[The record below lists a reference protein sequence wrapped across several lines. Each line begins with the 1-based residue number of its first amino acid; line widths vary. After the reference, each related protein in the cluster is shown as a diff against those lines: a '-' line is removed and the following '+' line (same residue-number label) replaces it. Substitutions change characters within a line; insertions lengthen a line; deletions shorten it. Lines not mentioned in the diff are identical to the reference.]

1 MTWTTI
7 KKAGNISG
15 GLFDYNITGL
25 TASTRYLYRSYMV
38 VDGIEYTGNTLTGTT
53 SAIQLLVPEAKT
65 GNANSITPIS
75 LSVSG
80 NEVISNGGAV
90 IIEYG
95 ILYTQNGSFSNNST
109 LVYDNVGVS
118 VKKTSSYGNV
128 TLPYDFGAVN
138 LLSNTMTYYRAFLR
152 NAIGV
157 GYGLI
162 KSEITLPAPT
172 VDVYFSMNAIDEGLI
187 MATNFINQRM
197 EISLGYIMQVFCD
210 NNYGDVSDD
219 YPNQGIAS
227 LEISY
232 NDGVTWTTIKSL
244 NIAIYGPQEYD
255 VLNYNGTLSLNVIKS
270 TLDSIRLRGIID
282 VKDGG
287 RSTSGGSIDVTIST
301 VDIDSGDVQIISPT
315 LYAQQNNNIYTGG

>member
-7 KKAGNISG
+7 KKAGHPTGSSFN
-15 GLFDYNITGL
+15 YPITGL
-25 TASTRYLYRSYMV
+25 TPSTRYEYRSYMV
-38 VDGIEYTGNTLTGTT
+38 VDGIEYTGNTLTGNT

-65 GNANSITPIS
+65 GNANSITLIS

-157 GYGLI
+157 GYGYI
-162 KSEITLPAPT
+162 ESVKTLPAPT
-172 VDVYFSMNAIDEGLI
+172 VDVYFSINAMDEGLI
-187 MATNFINQRM
+187 MADNFINQRM
-197 EISLGYIMQVFCD
+197 EILLSYSMQAFCD
-210 NNYGDVSDD
+210 NNYDNDGD
-219 YPNQGIAS
+219 YPQQGIAS
-227 LEISY
+227 FEISY
-232 NDGVTWTTIKSL
+232 NDGDTWTTIKSIY
-244 NIAIYGPQEYD
+244 IAIYGPQEYD
-255 VLNYNGTLSLNVIKS
+255 VQNDNGTLSLNVIKS